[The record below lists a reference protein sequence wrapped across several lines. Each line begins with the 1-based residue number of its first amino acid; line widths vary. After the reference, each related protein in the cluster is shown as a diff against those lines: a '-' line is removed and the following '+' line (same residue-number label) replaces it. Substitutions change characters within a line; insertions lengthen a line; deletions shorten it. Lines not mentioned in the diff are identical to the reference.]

1 MAGRLNAR
9 LFSRVLLAGFVLVG
23 AGFGIYRM
31 AEAMMTPGQVD
42 IVHKHHLPH
51 TVARVPLTVSLKE
64 QGTLETSENV

>member
-31 AEAMMTPGQVD
+31 AEAMMTD
-42 IVHKHHLPH
+42 M
-51 TVARVPLTVSLKE
+51 T
-64 QGTLETSENV
+64 